1 MARTPFIALL
11 TLSTVLAAATPASAQ
26 FPNILDSIFGNP
38 PPRPPQDVPRLPS
51 QPQYVPPPARQQPAP
66 QTGLPPGPPPGRI
79 QMQPLPPPPGGTS
92 APVAPANI
100 RPQDTPATPPPGVG
114 PSPGPAQKRPPPSGS
129 AALQPGDEVVVEPP
143 AHKITNPTAMFAGL
157 DKITGR
163 IISFDVA
170 INETVRFGALEVTP
184 RACYTRP
191 ATEATNTD
199 GFVEVDEL
207 TLQGELR
214 RIFTGWMFAASPG
227 LSAVEHPIYD
237 IWLTDCKGGKEPVV
251 AAETPPAPA
260 QQRGQR
266 AQPPGQSPPP
276 RRATQQ
282 LPPPPAQQ
290 QAPPD
295 VPALSLLALD

>member
-1 MARTPFIALL
+1 MARSSFIAFL
-11 TLSTVLAAATPASAQ
+11 TLSAMLVVTPASAQ

-38 PPRPPQDVPRLPS
+38 PRPPQDVPGRPPS
-51 QPQYVPPPARQQPAP
+51 QPQYVPPPIRQQQPAP

-92 APVAPANI
+92 APAPASV
-100 RPQDTPATPPPGVG
+100 RPHETPPVPPPGVG
-114 PSPGPAQKRPPPSGS
+114 PSQGPAQKRPPQSGS

-143 AHKITNPTAMFAGL
+143 AQKITNPTAMFAGL

-227 LSAVEHPIYD
+227 LSAVELPIYD
-237 IWLTDCKGGKEPVV
+237 IWLTDCKGGKEPTVT
-251 AAETPPAPA
+251 AETPPAPA
-260 QQRGQR
+260 PQRSQQR
-266 AQPPGQSPPP
+266 AQPSGQPAQQ

-282 LPPPPAQQ
+282 LPPPPQQ
-290 QAPPD
+290 QAPPTF
-295 VPALSLLALD
+295 PR

>member
-1 MARTPFIALL
+1 MARSTFIALT
-11 TLSTVLAAATPASAQ
+11 TLMMLVASPASAQ

-38 PPRPPQDVPRLPS
+38 PPRPPQDIPSSPPSEPR
-51 QPQYVPPPARQQPAP
+51 YVPPQSRPQPGW
-66 QTGLPPGPPPGRI
+66 QGGLPPGPPPGRI
-79 QMQPLPPPPGGTS
+79 QVQPLPPRPGGAT
-92 APVAPANI
+92 APAPANI
-100 RPQDTPATPPPGVG
+100 RPQDTLPVPPPGQG
-114 PSPGPAQKRPPPSGS
+114 PSQGPAQRRPPQSGS

-143 AHKITNPTAMFAGL
+143 PHKIPNPTAVFAGL

-184 RACYTRP
+184 RACFTRP
-191 ATEATNTD
+191 PTEAANTD

-237 IWLTDCKGGKEPVV
+237 IWLTDCKGGKDPNVT
-251 AAETPPAPA
+251 AETPSAPPA
-260 QQRGQR
+260 QQRPPR
-266 AQPPGQSPPP
+266 AQPQQPGQTP

-282 LPPPPAQQ
+282 LPAPPPAI
-290 QAPPD
+290 PR
-295 VPALSLLALD
+295 